1 VTARP
6 TRTTRE
12 QVSHEVRERLE
23 RLKSAPRAQITPDRW
38 AYREAAAL
46 LFRFD
51 PTELQ
56 AVGQVDGSAL
66 LHLLDDCVSIGDPSR
81 GQWTLK
87 PDVRVDAL
95 RRLHGRDDALRAL
108 GANPGRS
115 KHGVELTA
123 ESYLRGI
130 APSLETQ
137 SPQQLRHSLQAA
149 RWLAEIP
156 GLDGIPRIDDV
167 AAILRSKQLFEPLEA
182 LVGEAFYGRASDLSE
197 LRLHVGVLQPAT
209 LSTKLRRVAQK
220 ANPVGGDER
229 APMMV
234 FGPPGIG
241 KSTLLAKFVLDHARS
256 PDKRIPFVYADF
268 ERPTLSIME
277 PTTLLAEAARQLA
290 SQFPAAVN
298 RLDSLADQAEQE
310 TIRQR
315 AAQTEVDELADVSAA
330 RGTVRRTIIRELR
343 MDHTARE
350 RALIDELVDALK
362 EALSG
367 TGREA
372 PPLLVV
378 LDSFERAQYRSSP
391 YLRRIWDILGALQN
405 DYPMVRMVVS
415 GRAPVE
421 ELSINQRPA
430 NYHRV
435 AEFDPDARIGFLRS
449 YGVEDP
455 EVASLLAAH
464 FGGNPL
470 SLKLAAKIANREKW
484 DTQWLSDVPTRR
496 LWLLRISDLQIQA
509 RLYDRLLGS
518 LHDQDVARLAHPGL
532 VLRRITPELIR
543 EVLAEPCGVEVGD
556 QARADALFEAFADQ
570 LDLVYP
576 EEDGA
581 LSHRPDVRRDMLPL
595 VEGSNPRAA
604 EEIERRAVTYHARQ
618 PTLVSR
624 AEEIYHRL
632 RLGEPP
638 RSVEERWE
646 PGVERYLEWAPP
658 EVPARAQAYLAAK
671 LTGGSVPPGVL
682 AEAEL
687 AEWEQLTA
695 RQVEDLLEQTG
706 SDEAAKA
713 NAAVAL
719 KLMGERSGRSA
730 GSPLYGLEAEALALV
745 GRRELA
751 ERTVDEGISSIRG
764 DLGSPSTA
772 AVWDTLLDLLILG
785 ARFLHDR
792 GKERM
797 ADLQLAEAEHI
808 AERLGRGL
816 DVLGTQLMRIRLRR
830 AGDADAEGAQAV
842 RKQASRRFLALD
854 DAELRDR
861 STVVRSVVE
870 ELAGEDKDVLIRA
883 IDLLG
888 VAPSD
893 PPELDALAAHIGKL
907 MATDAEFA
915 AWLQDYAARRGVRLQ
930 DAAGV
935 RELLERLM
943 STGRLEELARALVA
957 QSSPNDETCRLLIA
971 MLSGPPTRVD
981 LSSERLTRVDLRS
994 ERDG

>member
-1 VTARP
+1 MTTRP
-6 TRTTRE
+6 TRTSQ
-12 QVSHEVRERLE
+12 QVSDEVRARLDKL
-23 RLKSAPRAQITPDRW
+23 RSAPRAEVAPDRW

-51 PTELQ
+51 PTKLA
-56 AVGQVDGSAL
+56 AVGRVDGSAL
-66 LHLLDDCVSIGDPSR
+66 LHLLDDCVSIGDPAR

-87 PDVRVDAL
+87 PDVRIDAL
-95 RRLHGRDDALRAL
+95 RRLHGRDEALRAL
-108 GANPGRS
+108 EANPGR
-115 KHGVELTA
+115 KHGVELAA

-130 APSLETQ
+130 APPLEAQ
-137 SPQQLRHSLQAA
+137 SPQQLRHSLQAV
-149 RWLAEIP
+149 RWLGDIP
-156 GLDGIPRIDDV
+156 GLADIPTTDDV

-182 LVGEAFYGRASDLSE
+182 LVGEAFYGRESDLSE
-197 LRLHVGVLQPAT
+197 LRLHVGVLQPST
-209 LSTKLRRVAQK
+209 LTTKLRRVAQK

-256 PDKRIPFVYADF
+256 PDRRIPFVYADF

-290 SQFPAAVN
+290 SQYPAAVN
-298 RLDSLADQAEQE
+298 RLDSLADQAEHE

-315 AAQTEVDELADVSAA
+315 AAQTEVDELAEVSAA

-343 MDHTARE
+343 TEHTARE
-350 RALIDELVDALK
+350 RALIGELVDALK
-362 EALSG
+362 EVLPG

-378 LDSFERAQYRSSP
+378 LDSFEQAQYRNSP
-391 YLRRIWDILGALQN
+391 YLRRIWDILGVLQN
-405 DYPMVRMVVS
+405 HYPMVRLVVS

-430 NYHRV
+430 SYRRV

-449 YGVEDP
+449 YGVKDP
-455 EVASLLAAH
+455 EIATVLGAH

-484 DTQWLSDVPTRR
+484 DTQWLNDVPTRR

-518 LHDQDVARLAHPGL
+518 LHDQNVARLAHPGL
-532 VLRRITPELIR
+532 VLRRITPEIIR

-556 QARADALFEAFADQ
+556 EARANALFEAFADH
-570 LDLVYP
+570 LDLVYL

-595 VEGSNPRAA
+595 VEESNPRLA
-604 EEIERRAVTYHARQ
+604 EEIERRAVAYHARQ

-638 RSVEERWE
+638 RSVDERWE
-646 PGVERYLEWAPP
+646 PGVGRYMAWAPP
-658 EVPARAQAYLAAK
+658 EVPARAQAYLTAK
-671 LTGGSVPPGVL
+671 LTGGSVPPDVL

-695 RQVEDLLEQTG
+695 REVQDLLEQTG
-706 SDEAAKA
+706 SDEVAKA
-713 NAAVAL
+713 NAALAL
-719 KLMGERSGRSA
+719 ELMSERSGRSA
-730 GSPLYGLEAEALALV
+730 GSPLYGLQAEALALV
-745 GRRELA
+745 GQQELA
-751 ERTVDEGISSIRG
+751 ERTVNEGISSIR
-764 DLGSPSTA
+764 DLRSPSTA

-797 ADLQLAEAEHI
+797 ADLQLAEAENI
-808 AERLGRGL
+808 AERLGRGV
-816 DVLGTQLMRIRLRR
+816 DALGTQLMRVGLQR

-842 RKQASRRFLALD
+842 RKRASRRFLALD
-854 DAELRDR
+854 DAELREK
-861 STVVRSVVE
+861 SMVVRSVAE
-870 ELAGEDKDVLIRA
+870 ELAGEDKEVLIRA

-893 PPELDALAAHIGKL
+893 PRELDALAAHIGQL
-907 MATDAEFA
+907 TASDAELA
-915 AWLQDYAARRGVRLQ
+915 AWLQDYAARRGVRLH

-935 RELLERLM
+935 RELLERLV
-943 STGRLEELARALVA
+943 STGRLEELARALAA

-971 MLSGPPTRVD
+971 MLSGSPTG
-981 LSSERLTRVDLRS
+981 VDLRS
-994 ERDG
+994 ESLARVALRSERPG